1 MIELNQESSQ
11 LKIIFSKVDFEIPKL
26 DQEDTNVF
34 TINK

>member
-26 DQEDTNVF
+26 DQRYKCVHDQ
-34 TINK
+34 